1 MYRNSL
7 DDLLDDITNTIEDK
21 PTPSPCM
28 KKDSPIQSVK
38 KKKCQNPMI
47 GTEQS

>member
-21 PTPSPCM
+21 PVKILTYKQESP
-28 KKDSPIQSVK
+28 K
-38 KKKCQNPMI
+38 
-47 GTEQS
+47 